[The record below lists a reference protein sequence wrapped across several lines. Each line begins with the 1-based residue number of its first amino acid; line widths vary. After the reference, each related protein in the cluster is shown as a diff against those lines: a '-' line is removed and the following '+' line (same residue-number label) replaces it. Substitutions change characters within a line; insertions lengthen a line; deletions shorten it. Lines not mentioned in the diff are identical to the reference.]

1 VGQATSTPRAGGEM
15 SVHRWVETSQDP
27 AKTPDP
33 KLQVEAVQG
42 WLAGVACYVKGGCGA
57 APAGIW
63 GAASCRGGVLR
74 RLPHSSAPSRRLS
87 PKHRDDGRKT
97 GSQRS
102 SGSRSPS
109 PSGGSGWG
117 SPQQNGGS
125 RQRSGAHGGRSGS
138 AHSPADV
145 RTLGFAEGF
154 RAERGGGAIA
164 GGGASLRHGAG
175 LLPPSQPSAT
185 RGASGAGVAS
195 RARLLRPPGP
205 RGLGPPHSCL
215 AKRRPG

>member
-1 VGQATSTPRAGGEM
+1 
-15 SVHRWVETSQDP
+15 
-27 AKTPDP
+27 
-33 KLQVEAVQG
+33 
-42 WLAGVACYVKGGCGA
+42 VKGGCGA

-185 RGASGAGVAS
+185 RGPSGAGVAS

-205 RGLGPPHSCL
+205 RGLGPPTRAWQSEGQGDHGALRWCT
-215 AKRRPG
+215 AGEEPRPPNCPRDNGGRGRGHW